1 MKRLIIVALLCLGI
15 SSFAQEKQSNQKIE
29 RFQTITP
36 QQKNEN
42 RVKRMVEELNL
53 DSNQEQQI
61 RALLKNYQTLGNG
74 ELYLNDRKDFN
85 KNLKSILTPEQ
96 MALMKSKR
104 R

>member
-1 MKRLIIVALLCLGI
+1 MKRLIIVTLLYLGI
-15 SSFAQEKQSNQKIE
+15 SSYAQEKQSNQKIE

-53 DSNQEQQI
+53 DSSQEQQI
-61 RALLKNYQTLGNG
+61 RGLLKNYQTLGNG
-74 ELYLNDRKDFN
+74 ELYSNDRKDFN

>member
-1 MKRLIIVALLCLGI
+1 MKKLIIIALLCIGTAC
-15 SSFAQEKQSNQKIE
+15 FAQEKQVNKKTE

-42 RVKRMVEELNL
+42 RLKRMVEELNL

-61 RALLKNYQTLGNG
+61 KALLKNYQTLGNG
-74 ELYLNDRKDFN
+74 ELSPTDRKDFN
-85 KNLKSILTPEQ
+85 KKLKSILTPEQ
-96 MALMKSKR
+96 IALMKSKR